1 MAYLEWRVQHNMTQ
15 RFEPSM
21 SHFKDGKKI
30 KIRKDVML
38 VMAEIVYDLLQLTAA
53 ATFIMQTQPWRLEV
67 ESWKSFVNVDR
78 QFLDELADEWWM

>member
-1 MAYLEWRVQHNMTQ
+1 
-15 RFEPSM
+15 M